1 MYELIEDTTLPLKF
15 ELDDLRAQ
23 ERSTT
28 ELTIQTTTEDT
39 GIEPDV
45 RQVEN
50 WVQVGG
56 NCIT

>member
-50 WVQVGG
+50 
-56 NCIT
+56 